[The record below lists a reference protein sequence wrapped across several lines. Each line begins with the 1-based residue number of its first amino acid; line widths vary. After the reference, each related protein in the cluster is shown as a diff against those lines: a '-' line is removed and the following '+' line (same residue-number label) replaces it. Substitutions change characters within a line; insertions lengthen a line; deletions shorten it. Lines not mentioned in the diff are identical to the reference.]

1 MLPQDKRY
9 RYVRCRDTQP
19 LVSDAFACLQNL
31 HHAPSTLNIGRWI
44 AQIDEPPH
52 LPPPS
57 ILLRPRHRHDYS
69 LREISYNRRKRKMDV
84 DETTPRERK
93 KTQRVEALDAGR
105 MTRRRAAEMAAGK
118 DATEK
123 DAGQVVPKAARA
135 VSKTNRTVSRDTQTR
150 EAAPGECQ
158 IVSSDSI
165 FDDRPDFYI
174 PSFLTRTMTR
184 SISTRSPSRSSSP
197 TKKYNKRVSKKE
209 SLILIIPRIEFIDF
223 REAQRLYLPALV
235 QDSWTSCV
243 KVKGL
248 QLQDPRD
255 LITRDIPLNTV
266 DLDLIR
272 LTVAD
277 AVKIAAKFRSS
288 STIES
293 Y

>member
-1 MLPQDKRY
+1 MLPQDKHY
-9 RYVRCRDTQP
+9 RY
-19 LVSDAFACLQNL
+19 
-31 HHAPSTLNIGRWI
+31 
-44 AQIDEPPH
+44 IDEPPH

-57 ILLRPRHRHDYS
+57 TLLRPRHRHDYS
-69 LREISYNRRKRKMDV
+69 LREILYNRRKKMD
-84 DETTPRERK
+84 
-93 KTQRVEALDAGR
+93 RVEALDAGR

-118 DATEK
+118 DTAEK

-150 EAAPGECQ
+150 EAAPGECR

-174 PSFLTRTMTR
+174 PSFLTRTITR
-184 SISTRSPSRSSSP
+184 
-197 TKKYNKRVSKKE
+197 KKE
-209 SLILIIPRIEFIDF
+209 SLILITPRIEFIDF
-223 REAQRLYLPALV
+223 KEAQRL
-235 QDSWTSCV
+235 CV

-248 QLQDPRD
+248 QPQDPRD
-255 LITRDIPLNTV
+255 LITRDILLNTA

-277 AVKIAAKFRSS
+277 AVKMAAKFRSS

-293 Y
+293 H